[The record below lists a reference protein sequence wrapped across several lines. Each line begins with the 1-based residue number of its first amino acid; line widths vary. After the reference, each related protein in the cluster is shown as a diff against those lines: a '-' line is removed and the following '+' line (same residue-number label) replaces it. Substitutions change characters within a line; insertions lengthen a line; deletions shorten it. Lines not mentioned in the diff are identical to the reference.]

1 MYPTAVELTA
11 ERRITL
17 ENDRQATMA
26 KKAAA
31 QEKNQANLEK
41 LKERYTKEIQQ
52 YVKEKGKY
60 QLAVQSLPQQDDT
73 DAWKK
78 VTMATLKTLVKW
90 KRRKEDDKVPTTKVQ
105 LQVRWNETQNRCE
118 MTLHERL

>member
-17 ENDRQATMA
+17 ENDRQAAMA
-26 KKAAA
+26 RKAAA
-31 QEKNQANLEK
+31 QEKSQANSEK
-41 LKERYTKEIQQ
+41 LKERYNKEIQQ

-78 VTMATLKTLVKW
+78 VTMATLKTLVK
-90 KRRKEDDKVPTTKVQ
+90 
-105 LQVRWNETQNRCE
+105 
-118 MTLHERL
+118 